1 MKLGK
6 ETPVHRWDL
15 SNDKRLGG
23 ISDLDMFD
31 MTRDG
36 VLDILVGRDDGEI
49 EVYALD
55 EVREPQLIFSH
66 SLSEGVT
73 SIQGGMVS
81 QAYHPEAV
89 ITTYS
94 GKILAMSSA
103 PQTRGVHM
111 GSACLEPADP
121 ELQVSHFQLFII
133 FLFIYNLTT
142 CRHVLTC

>member
-1 MKLGK
+1 MYGTSDGKIGLVKLGM
-6 ETPVHRWDL
+6 EAPVHRWDL

-36 VLDILVGRDDGEI
+36 KMEILVARDDGDI

-55 EVREPQLIFSH
+55 EMGEPQLIFSH
-66 SLSEGVT
+66 SLSEGAT

-81 QAYHPEAV
+81 QPYHPEAIV
-89 ITTYS
+89 STYS

-103 PQTRGVHM
+103 PQTGGVHL
-111 GSACLEPADP
+111 GSAGVESADP
-121 ELQVSHFQLFII
+121 ELQVLS
-133 FLFIYNLTT
+133 
-142 CRHVLTC
+142 